1 MHPGQPITLVLTL
14 ALATAC
20 AGSNAE
26 RTGYTERD
34 SADVRIVEST
44 RPAWPAGKGWSVDST
59 LVTIGTM
66 EGAPG
71 HQLHRVMGAVRLA
84 NGTLV
89 IANGGSAQLLRYDSS
104 GSFLGATGREGG
116 GPGEFRALSWIGR
129 LHGDSLVTW
138 DRGVNRVTI
147 FAPTGMH
154 SRDYKPTLPANSIDL
169 DLTSL
174 HAKGLLS
181 GGRILL
187 TRGASFASA
196 DGTAGVQRQPATAW
210 ILDSA
215 GKAITSL
222 GPFPGEAIFL
232 APGKTPGSIT
242 RTPIPLGAAT
252 FLAAGSDA
260 VHVVDTDVFAVRMYG
275 TDGKLS
281 TIARRPYTP
290 EPVQPTD
297 IAAVI
302 DAAMEDLP
310 PVQWI
315 RDGIRAGYE
324 RVPPPQHLPA
334 ISALHVDSEDNI
346 WVQAGHHAGTADA
359 TWTVFN
365 REGRWLGDVILPAAL
380 QLLEIGRDY
389 VVARDRNDL
398 DVERVRVMR
407 LRRTSG

>member
-1 MHPGQPITLVLTL
+1 MRLGSSIGLVLML
-14 ALATAC
+14 ALANAC
-20 AGSNAE
+20 AGPNAE
-26 RTGYTERD
+26 QSGYAERD
-34 SADVRIVEST
+34 SAGVRIVEST
-44 RPAWPAGKGWSVDST
+44 RPAWQAGKAWSVDST
-59 LVTIGTM
+59 LVTIGTT

-71 HQLHRVMGAVRLA
+71 QQLHQVAGAVRLA
-84 NGTLV
+84 DGTLV
-89 IANGGSAQLLRYDSS
+89 IANGGSRQILRYDST
-104 GSFLGATGREGG
+104 GTFLGATGREGS

-129 LHGDSLVTW
+129 LRGDSLATW

-147 FAPTGMH
+147 FTPTGTY

-174 HAKGLLS
+174 HAKGLLA
-181 GGRILL
+181 GDRIVL

-252 FLAAGSDA
+252 IFAVGSEM

-275 TDGKLS
+275 TDGTLS

-290 EPVQPTD
+290 EPVQPAD

-324 RVPPPQHLPA
+324 QVPAPQHLPSIRA
-334 ISALHVDSEDNI
+334 MHVDSEDNV
-346 WVQAGHHAGTADA
+346 WVQAGHHAGIADA

-365 REGRWLGDVILPAAL
+365 REGRWLGDVTLPAAL
-380 QLLEIGRDY
+380 QLLEIGSDY
-389 VVARDRNDL
+389 IVARDRNEL
-398 DVERVRVMR
+398 GVERVRVMR